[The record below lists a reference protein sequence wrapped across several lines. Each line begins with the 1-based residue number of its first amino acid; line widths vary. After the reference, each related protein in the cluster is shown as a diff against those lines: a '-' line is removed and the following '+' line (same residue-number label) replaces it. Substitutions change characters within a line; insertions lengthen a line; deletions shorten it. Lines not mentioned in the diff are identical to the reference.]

1 MASVSWCSKGKW
13 ITYKITEQKDLTGNL
28 LKVLDVD
35 SNKDYFVDFEKK
47 LQEQKLYYENV
58 IVVSN

>member
-1 MASVSWCSKGKW
+1 M
-13 ITYKITEQKDLTGNL
+13 
-28 LKVLDVD
+28 KVLDVD

>member
-1 MASVSWCSKGKW
+1 MFPGVAKEKW